1 MKENTHLGRGM
12 KFPPQVN
19 PVTGRFVL
27 SEEEQSVK
35 ESIYLILMTR
45 KGERMMRPA
54 FGSRTSEYVFA
65 ETNLT
70 MQTIMA
76 QELEKDIARN
86 EPRVQE
92 VEVRMDGSGGQDSLL
107 IQIQYTVSGKSTP
120 ENMVFP
126 FYLGKEPEKVSAEY
140 ETVEDDPVR

>member
-1 MKENTHLGRGM
+1 M

-35 ESIYLILMTR
+35 ESIYLILMTQ
-45 KGERMMRPA
+45 KGERLMRPA

-65 ETNLT
+65 ETDLT
-70 MQTIMA
+70 MQTIMT
-76 QELEKDIARN
+76 QELEKDIMRN
-86 EPRVQE
+86 EPRVQD
-92 VEVRMDGSGGQDSLL
+92 VEVRMEDSKDQGSLL
-107 IQIQYTVSGKSTP
+107 IRIQYTVSGKSTP

-126 FYLGKEPEKVSAEY
+126 FYLGKGTEKESAEY
-140 ETVEDDPVR
+140 ETVEDDQRR